1 MDKLQRIKTIYVAL
15 YTATEFLREEIRSST
30 TIARDIKNKWMH
42 YKYASTLT
50 NNSLLRE
57 IVGMDVESITEL
69 YKEVQL

>member
-1 MDKLQRIKTIYVAL
+1 MY
-15 YTATEFLREEIRSST
+15 
-30 TIARDIKNKWMH
+30 